1 MSLSCLN
8 VWQSLNFK
16 ITNHFQNFPFSLG
29 CSIISPGECRI
40 LRNMIFRQ
48 LPKTNIGITREGIVF
63 TKALFGIYTYT
74 QDFFDECI

>member
-16 ITNHFQNFPFSLG
+16 ITNHFLNFPFSFG
-29 CSIISPGECRI
+29 CSNILPGECGS

-48 LPKTNIGITREGIVF
+48 LPKTNMGQTR
-63 TKALFGIYTYT
+63 KLLIYIKSRIN
-74 QDFFDECI
+74 DMKRLNIF